1 MKRAV
6 SPAPPKAKNALASP
20 KPLAADSNLV
30 KPAPVPVRYPCVTDK
45 IWLVLFISSFV
56 CVIAIRKFYA
66 PVHSSGLWI
75 SYDDLF
81 KLAFDIAKQDAPAV
95 LLPLLGASLVT
106 MILLNVVAVFSKP
119 IVSLSFFATPLIF
132 IWSLIQGSKAT
143 NVFSNQ
149 NENRI
154 ICIAS
159 LLLLSLVFKIYLGRR
174 SKLHHASEAIKE
186 GCYILG
192 KPSTLASH
200 LLLNTIM
207 LSVWGLWAKYV
218 VKTMM
223 AIDSGVNNRIN
234 SECDKGHCGFSP
246 DDFWNGASSFAG
258 IFCSVQLMVYT
269 GTHFAL
275 WNMIIGRHTATQFFN
290 IPSSFFFCAFDTIA
304 HGTGTAAV
312 IGGIYAILSTIHNTV
327 DRIIRSME
335 PPGCWFVALP
345 VTWLFYIVK
354 WLVAS
359 LMTFFNYLV
368 PLIAGITCQSMSDA
382 IATTKEHLG
391 IPIVAVGNTM
401 WWICKVLAAFAC
413 RCSL

>member
-1 MKRAV
+1 MRAISDMTVKRAV

-20 KPLAADSNLV
+20 KPLAAESVFLL
-30 KPAPVPVRYPCVTDK
+30 KPAPVPVRYPCMTDK
-45 IWLVLFISSFV
+45 IWLVLFLSSFV
-56 CVIAIRKFYA
+56 FVIAIRKFHA

-81 KLAFDIAKQDAPAV
+81 KFAFDIAKQDALAV

-106 MILLNVVAVFSKP
+106 NILLNVVAVFSKP

-132 IWSLIQGSKAT
+132 IWSLIQWSKAT
-143 NVFSNQ
+143 ALFSPE

-154 ICIAS
+154 ILIAS
-159 LLLLSLVFKIYLGRR
+159 LLLLSLVVRIYLGRR

-223 AIDSGVNNRIN
+223 SIDSGVNNHIN
-234 SECDKGHCGFSP
+234 SECRDKGRCGFSP

-258 IFCSVQLMVYT
+258 IFCSFQLLVYT

-312 IGGIYAILSTIHNTV
+312 IGGITPS
-327 DRIIRSME
+327 
-335 PPGCWFVALP
+335 
-345 VTWLFYIVK
+345 
-354 WLVAS
+354 
-359 LMTFFNYLV
+359 
-368 PLIAGITCQSMSDA
+368 
-382 IATTKEHLG
+382 
-391 IPIVAVGNTM
+391 
-401 WWICKVLAAFAC
+401 
-413 RCSL
+413 

>member
-20 KPLAADSNLV
+20 KPLAAESNLV
-30 KPAPVPVRYPCVTDK
+30 KPAPVPARYPCTTDK
-45 IWLVLFISSFV
+45 IWLVAFLSSFV
-56 CVIAIRKFYA
+56 IVIAIRKFHA
-66 PVHSSGLWI
+66 PVVSSSISWF
-75 SYDDLF
+75 SYDDAF
-81 KLAFDIAKQDAPAV
+81 KFAFDIAKQDAPAV

-132 IWSLIQGSKAT
+132 IWCLIQWSKAT
-143 NVFSNQ
+143 VFFSNQ

-154 ICIAS
+154 ILIAS
-159 LLLLSLVFKIYLGRR
+159 LLLLSLVMKIYLGRR
-174 SKLHHASEAIKE
+174 SKLHLASEAIKE

-192 KPSTLASH
+192 KPTTLASH

-207 LSVWGLWAKYV
+207 LSIWGLWAKYV

-223 AIDSGVNNRIN
+223 VIDSGVNSHIHSEMAKGEN
-234 SECDKGHCGFSP
+234 SFSP
-246 DDFWNGASSFAG
+246 DDFWHGASSLAG
-258 IFCSVQLMVYT
+258 VFCSFQLLVCT
-269 GTHFAL
+269 GTYFAL
-275 WNMIIGRHTATQFFN
+275 WNMIVGRHTATQFFN

-312 IGGIYAILSTIHNTV
+312 IGGIYAILSTIYNTV
-327 DRIIRSME
+327 DRIIRRLE
-335 PPGCWFVALP
+335 PPGCWFVTLP
-345 VTWLFYIVK
+345 VTFLLYILK
-354 WLVAS
+354 WFIAS

-368 PLIAGITCQSMSDA
+368 PLIAGITCQPMSDA

-391 IPIVAVGNTM
+391 IPIFAVTNTM
-401 WWICKVLAAFAC
+401 WWILKVLAAFC
-413 RCSL
+413 VPS